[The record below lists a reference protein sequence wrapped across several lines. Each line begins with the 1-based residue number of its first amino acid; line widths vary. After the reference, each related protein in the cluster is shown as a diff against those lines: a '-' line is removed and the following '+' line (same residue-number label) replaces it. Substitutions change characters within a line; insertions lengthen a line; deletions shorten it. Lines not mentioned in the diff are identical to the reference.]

1 MKITGI
7 DTFVLSNRRLLV
19 RIESSTGQVG
29 WGEATLENWVRP
41 VAATVQ
47 QMAQSLIG
55 QDPRRITRHWQ
66 TLTRGGFYRGGPVF
80 GSAVSGID
88 VALWDLV
95 GHALGAP
102 IHDLLGGATRDRV
115 RMYAHAGGRS
125 GHTGDPARAVELI
138 GHGYTMIKVAPD
150 QQTAFLDTSESLTRF
165 VADLTELRDA
175 VGPGTDF
182 AIDLHGRYSVPQSR
196 RILQRI
202 ADLDPIFVE
211 EPLRPEHSA
220 LIKEIVDVSGVPIA
234 TGERLYHR
242 TEFRPVLEAG
252 VAVVQPDLA
261 HAGGITECFKI
272 AAQAEIYDAQVAPH
286 CPLGPVALAA
296 CLQIDLAVPNML
308 AQECVVELH
317 NPAAGLGLELLT
329 NPEVLALRDG
339 HVDRLA
345 GPGLGIEI
353 DEDAVRSAVLD
364 GPLPPGSPTWDY
376 PDGSFAEW

>member
-1 MKITGI
+1 MKITNI
-7 DTFVLSNRRLLV
+7 ETFVLSNRRLLV
-19 RIESSTGQVG
+19 RIEASTGHVG
-29 WGEATLENWVRP
+29 WGEATLENWARP

-47 QMAQSLIG
+47 QMAQSLLG
-55 QDPRRITRHWQ
+55 ADPRRITRHWQ

-95 GHALGAP
+95 GHSLGAP

-115 RMYAHAGGRS
+115 RIYAHAGGRR
-125 GHTGDPARAVELI
+125 GHTGDPSRAVELV
-138 GHGYTMIKVAPD
+138 GHGYTMIKVSPD
-150 QQTAFLDTSESLTRF
+150 GQTAFLDTSDSLTRL
-165 VADLTELRDA
+165 VSDLTELRAA
-175 VGPGTDF
+175 VGAGIDI

-196 RILQRI
+196 RILAKI
-202 ADLDPIFVE
+202 TDLDPIFVE

-220 LIKEIVDVSGVPIA
+220 LIKEIVDATPVPIA

-261 HAGGITECFKI
+261 HAGGISECFKI

-308 AQECVVELH
+308 AQECVVDLH
-317 NPAAGLGLELLT
+317 DPDGGRGLELLS
-329 NPEVLALRDG
+329 NPEVLRLTDG
-339 HVDRLA
+339 CVERLT

-353 DEDAVRSAVLD
+353 DEDAVRAAVQE

-376 PDGSFAEW
+376 SDGSFAEW